1 MRASPQEV
9 LARDAQRSCLCFQS
23 QWDTALL
30 SHSVLS
36 HINVWYMHA
45 ASRLFSWSI
54 ELLIAASPHAAPK
67 IEHGHLSVSRFA
79 AIFPGARRLEY
90 TYRTYYSCS
99 YTHCTAVWSLRT
111 IPSTTSWFQRHAE
124 NMFFKLCILF
134 LRVGIRIFGRVV
146 LRCNSNKR
154 TGDIFLILIFDFW
167 FREVHF
173 TFLL

>member
-79 AIFPGARRLEY
+79 AVFLERGALNIHIARTTRVLTPTVLPCGVFVLYQVLRAGSSDTRKICSSNFVSCFWELEY
-90 TYRTYYSCS
+90 EFL
-99 YTHCTAVWSLRT
+99 AGL
-111 IPSTTSWFQRHAE
+111 
-124 NMFFKLCILF
+124 FFVAIATNAQ
-134 LRVGIRIFGRVV
+134 VIF
-146 LRCNSNKR
+146 
-154 TGDIFLILIFDFW
+154 F
-167 FREVHF
+167 
-173 TFLL
+173 